1 MLKKEKKK
9 NESLTNKD
17 LEKALESQSKTILKA
32 VDFGFKNVRGEM
44 NLMKG
49 DINLMKGDINLMKGD
64 IKTVKGDIKSLKQTT
79 GKILNQQDRF
89 VKRLDDLEQE
99 NDMSTD
105 IYKEHDK
112 KIEKHEKRI
121 FALEAKS

>member
-44 NLMKG
+44 
-49 DINLMKGDINLMKGD
+49 NLMKGDINLMKGD